1 MAMKSALSAGLK
13 TSRNVAKSNQIRSL
27 SASSVL
33 NQNVQK
39 WRESF
44 PIINQN
50 KEWIFA
56 DGGAGTQ
63 VASNVITA
71 MKVSILLRLPE
82 SSSFII
88 IPC

>member
-13 TSRNVAKSNQIRSL
+13 TTRNVAKSNQIRSL
-27 SASSVL
+27 SAASSVL

-39 WRESF
+39 WRKSF
-44 PIINQN
+44 PIIDQN

-56 DGGAGTQ
+56 DGGGGTQ

-71 MKVSILLRLPE
+71 MKVSVL
-82 SSSFII
+82 SMH
-88 IPC
+88 